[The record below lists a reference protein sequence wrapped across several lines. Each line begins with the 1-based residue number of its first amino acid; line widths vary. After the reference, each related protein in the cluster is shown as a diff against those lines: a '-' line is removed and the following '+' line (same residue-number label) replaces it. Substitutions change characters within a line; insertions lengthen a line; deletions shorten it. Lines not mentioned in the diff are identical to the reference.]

1 MATALPSFNPP
12 HLSGVSCDT
21 SDLILIHSTLRRL
34 FAEAPGLVRA
44 VADSDQKHTSQVAR
58 HLDDIAGLLHIHIEG
73 QDRVLWDRLEQRSP
87 ACGPQVARM
96 RAQHDEISRLL
107 DRLDLHLTTWRST
120 AHVDDGEWVAEVL
133 AHLGAILVQHLAEE
147 EQQIVPIA
155 TALLTQQEWDELAA
169 HRRDSTPRG
178 RLLIRLG
185 FLLDLIPPADRD
197 AWMRANLPHL
207 PRVLYALIGKR
218 QYAAHRRRVLGN
230 A

>member
-12 HLSGVSCDT
+12 RPSGPCDT

-44 VADSDQKHTSQVAR
+44 VADGDHKHTGQVAE
-58 HLDDIAGLLHIHIEG
+58 HLDDIADMLHTHHEG

-87 ACGPQVARM
+87 ACVPLVGRM
-96 RAQHDEISRLL
+96 RAQHDEISLLL

-120 AHVDDGEWVAEVL
+120 AHVDDGQGVAEVL
-133 AHLGAILVQHLAEE
+133 AHLGAVLVQHLAEE
-147 EQQIVPIA
+147 EQQIVPIVAA
-155 TALLTQQEWDELAA
+155 TLTQQEWDELAA
-169 HRRDSTPRG
+169 HRRESTPKN

-185 FLLDLIPPADRD
+185 FLLESIPPEDRD
-197 AWMRANLPHL
+197 AWMLATLPRV
-207 PRVLYALIGKR
+207 PRVLYTLIGKR
-218 QYAAHRRRVLGN
+218 QYAAHRRRVLGD

>member
-1 MATALPSFNPP
+1 MATALPSFNP
-12 HLSGVSCDT
+12 HYYTGVSCDT

-44 VADSDQKHTSQVAR
+44 VADADQKHTRCVAE
-58 HLDDIAGLLHIHIEG
+58 HLDDIAGMLHIHNEAE
-73 QDRVLWDRLEQRSP
+73 DRVLWDRLEQRMP

-96 RAQHDEISRLL
+96 RAQHDEIGRLL

-120 AHVDDGEWVAEVL
+120 AHVDDGQGVAEVL
-133 AHLGAILVQHLAEE
+133 AHLGAVLVQHLAEE
-147 EQQIVPIA
+147 EQQIVPIVA
-155 TALLTQQEWDELAA
+155 TALTQQEWGELAA
-169 HRRDSTPRG
+169 HRRESTPRS

-185 FLLDLIPPADRD
+185 SLLESIPPPDRD
-197 AWMRANLPHL
+197 AWMRANLQRV

-218 QYAAHRRRVLGN
+218 QYATHRRRVLGD